1 MVPNLMT
8 RWCAGLAVLALVAV
22 GCGDDAN
29 DGAVQQRRA
38 EQLAAEARADAT
50 EAPADDGGTAPTPD
64 AVTSTTTTTIP
75 PTGVVVTVV
84 AIDNTFRPSVVEI
97 SVGDEVLWEN
107 RGMNEHDVLHVDGD
121 EWGVEVADFQPG
133 DVYLHQFTEPGE
145 YRYYCS
151 IHGTETVGM
160 VGTVIV
166 HPA

>member
-1 MVPNLMT
+1 MVPNLMK
-8 RWCAGLAVLALVAV
+8 RWCAGLAALTLAVV

-29 DGAVQQRRA
+29 DGAIQQRRA

-50 EAPADDGGTAPTPD
+50 EAAAADDEGTAPAPE
-64 AVTSTTTTTIP
+64 AAASTTIP

-121 EWGVEVADFQPG
+121 DWGVEVADFQPG
-133 DVYLHQFTEPGE
+133 DVYLHQFSEPGE

>member
-1 MVPNLMT
+1 MVPTLMK
-8 RWCAGLAVLALVAV
+8 RWCGGLAALTLLLAA
-22 GCGDDAN
+22 CSDDAN
-29 DGAVQQRRA
+29 DGAIEQRRA
-38 EQLAAEARADAT
+38 EQLAAEVRADAT
-50 EAPADDGGTAPTPD
+50 EGPADNDDTAPAPET
-64 AVTSTTTTTIP
+64 VTSTTIP
-75 PTGVVVTVV
+75 PTGVVVTVI

-121 EWGVEVADFQPG
+121 DWGVEVADFQPG
-133 DVYLHQFTEPGE
+133 DAYLHQFTEPGE

>member
-1 MVPNLMT
+1 MVPNLMK
-8 RWCAGLAVLALVAV
+8 RWCGGLAALILVLVA
-22 GCGDDAN
+22 CGDDAN
-29 DGAVQQRRA
+29 DAAIQQRRA

-50 EAPADDGGTAPTPD
+50 EAAAADDEGTAP
-64 AVTSTTTTTIP
+64 ALEAAASTTIP

-133 DVYLHQFTEPGE
+133 DVYLHQFSEPGE